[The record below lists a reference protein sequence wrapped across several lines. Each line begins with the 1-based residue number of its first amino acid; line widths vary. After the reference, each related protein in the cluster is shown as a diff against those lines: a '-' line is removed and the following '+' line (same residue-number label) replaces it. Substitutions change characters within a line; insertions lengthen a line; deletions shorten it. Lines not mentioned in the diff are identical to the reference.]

1 MRTCDAGGQLAR
13 QPGPCYCPR
22 VETSRSPLAAALR
35 GALFHYGRL
44 LGNGFR
50 ALREVRAAL
59 AATPEESVL
68 DFACGAGAFCQAVP
82 GDYLG
87 IDLDPDSVA
96 FARWRWASPRRR
108 FAAVALESLPEGTRF
123 DKAMLVNCVHH
134 LSDGEADVVLG
145 RIARLVRDRVVVV
158 DADLDD
164 SNRFQ
169 AFLLAHDRGKHVRR
183 MADLRAV
190 VARHLVIESERI
202 FPNTPRTALQVL
214 FVCRPR

>member
-1 MRTCDAGGQLAR
+1 M
-13 QPGPCYCPR
+13 
-22 VETSRSPLAAALR
+22 LR
-35 GALFHYGRL
+35 GAAFHYGRL

-59 AATPEESVL
+59 SATADESVL

-108 FAAVALESLPEGTRF
+108 FAAVALEDLPDDLRF

-134 LSDGEADVVLG
+134 LSDAEADAVLG
-145 RIARLVRDRVVVV
+145 RIAKLVRSRVVVV
-158 DADLDD
+158 DADLDE

-169 AFLLAHDRGKHVRR
+169 AFLLAHDRGQYVRR
-183 MADLRAV
+183 MAELRAV
-190 VARHLVIESERI
+190 VARHLEIESERV
-202 FPNTPRTALQVL
+202 FPNTMRTALQVL